1 MTYPKYIP
9 MDIDV
14 FVVLDIYG
22 LVNIYT
28 DEYSICLHNN
38 VLELWP
44 PATCFDEWQET
55 LRSLSE
61 I

>member
-1 MTYPKYIP
+1 

-14 FVVLDIYG
+14 FVVLGIYG

-28 DEYSICLHNN
+28 DEYSICLHKN